1 MTPIQKFI
9 EFCGS
14 NAEAARA
21 VGVHPAYMSN
31 LASGKRQVS
40 PALALKIERKSGGL
54 VSKESLIW
62 PKEPVS
68 TRPKRRGVSP

>member
-1 MTPIQKFI
+1 
-9 EFCGS
+9 
-14 NAEAARA
+14 
-21 VGVHPAYMSN
+21 MSN

-40 PALALKIERKSGGL
+40 PALALKIERKSKGL

-62 PKEPVS
+62 PKETVS